1 MKVARNTVVTLHYTL
16 TDDSGEVLDSSAGG
30 EPLGYLHGHGNIIP
44 GLEKALEGSSAGFQ
58 STVTIS
64 AAEGYGEKNPDAVFD
79 APRKHFPQ
87 DMPLAPGAQVQTQGE
102 HGPLTTTVVNVT
114 DDSVTLDG
122 NHPLAGKTLHFEVEI
137 VEVRGAS
144 EEELAHG
151 HVHGHGGHH
160 H

>member
-1 MKVARNTVVTLHYTL
+1 MKLPPNPRKGEATLTVV
-16 TDDSGEVLDSSAGG
+16 
-30 EPLGYLHGHGNIIP
+30 
-44 GLEKALEGSSAGFQ
+44 K
-58 STVTIS
+58 
-64 AAEGYGEKNPDAVFD
+64 
-79 APRKHFPQ
+79 
-87 DMPLAPGAQVQTQGE
+87 
-102 HGPLTTTVVNVT
+102 VT